1 MINTTAGK
9 VALVT
14 GASSGIGEATALELA
29 KAGYTVHAA
38 ARRVERMNHLTES
51 GIRPISMDV
60 TDDSSMQAA
69 VEKIIADTGRIDVL
83 VNNAGYGSYGAL
95 EDVPMDE
102 ARYQF
107 EVNVFGAARLT
118 QLVLPHM
125 RKNRSGKIVNITSMG
140 GKIHTP
146 LGAWYHATKFALEA
160 ISDCL
165 RLELKPFGIDV
176 IVIEPGG
183 IRSEWA
189 DIAADKVRAVSSD
202 GPYAP
207 QGNAVANSL
216 SSESNQRRSSP
227 GTDRTHYRQGRAGTQ
242 AADPLRRRLRCQT
255 DDLPPR
261 RPPRP
266 HLRRFHATHGGSA
279 VELSDRRLQQ
289 HDGVGPIRGIV
300 SGIPPQLAAR
310 DAQDQRL
317 VCCQIAAKNDRG
329 PSRCSPKRA

>member
-1 MINTTAGK
+1 MTTPTTGS

-29 KAGYTVHAA
+29 NAGCTVYAA
-38 ARRVERMNHLTES
+38 ARRVERMAHLIES
-51 GIRPISMDV
+51 GIRPIPMDV
-60 TDDSSMQAA
+60 TDDVSMQEG
-69 VEKIIADTGRIDVL
+69 VNKIIADTGRIDVL

-125 RKNRSGKIVNITSMG
+125 RATRSGKIVNITSMG
-140 GKIHTP
+140 GRIHTP

-165 RLELKPFGIDV
+165 RLEVKPFGIDV

-189 DIAADKVRAVSSD
+189 GIAADKVRAVSSA
-202 GPYAP
+202 GAYAP
-207 QGNAVANSL
+207 QGNAVADSL

-227 GTDRTHYRQGRAGTQ
+227 PELIARTIRKAVTARKPNTRYAVGFGAKPMIFLHDVLPDRTFDAVMRRAT
-242 AADPLRRRLRCQT
+242 
-255 DDLPPR
+255 
-261 RPPRP
+261 
-266 HLRRFHATHGGSA
+266 
-279 VELSDRRLQQ
+279 
-289 HDGVGPIRGIV
+289 
-300 SGIPPQLAAR
+300 GIP
-310 DAQDQRL
+310 
-317 VCCQIAAKNDRG
+317 
-329 PSRCSPKRA
+329 ST